1 MKDDPGLLRA
11 LKQVSE
17 TDVGRKRFC
26 GVLIELL
33 DCPRADLAGL
43 LRAAIYNVMPYGD
56 YLKTSHWKR
65 IAREAKERAGNRCQL
80 CNAESD
86 LESHHRTYER
96 RGYEQEGDITV
107 LCGPCHGK
115 FHGKEP
121 Q

>member
-80 CNAESD
+80 CNAKRATSQFYVGRVTGSFTGRSRSD
-86 LESHHRTYER
+86 LRPVVRYMPSVR
-96 RGYEQEGDITV
+96 
-107 LCGPCHGK
+107 
-115 FHGKEP
+115 
-121 Q
+121 